1 MRRPGSEFLLL
12 LFALIGG
19 CAERPPQVVPFPSD
33 SALSWVFAVEQAGN
47 RSGESLQLTAVE
59 DSSLPV
65 RFSALERSLRV
76 YALGYLQ
83 PLSKLGLVPGAIPP
97 AERCARSCD
106 LLRPTRKL
114 QLEFTRDQPSVWI
127 ASEVVEPALLD
138 ALVPDRAT
146 SCDEGCMSLTETSTG
161 LGTSVPIEFLAT
173 EVLRADDP
181 TIAESALL
189 GFRDGSIHRIR
200 GPLDFEPVCAANAS
214 TTTAG
219 VFDLE
224 RQRLWVILGDG
235 GVGWV
240 DVGAAVPE
248 RPCPLVRTASVPLTA
263 AATHVAVTRGSD
275 PPELMILDL
284 AGNMY
289 RLLGAEVTS
298 LGSLTL
304 RRGDTMSR
312 AGFVLQFGGATYF
325 GAAGDDV
332 AIFENGQ
339 LSHQRGFALTI
350 QGAEVHSALAH
361 NGDVYVAFGIY
372 NLHVRRGG
380 TGRFVPLDEGRSR
393 TTAIWE
399 DPEALAVLDGR
410 LVSRLAKG
418 FIGEWSQETSYCQ
431 TKEGFSPNGFY
442 MANIQGSLYLSDY
455 GGMVGAERR
464 ARWLTRDRPPA
475 CVP

>member
-65 RFSALERSLRV
+65 FFSAIERSLRV
-76 YALGYLQ
+76 HALGYAQ
-83 PLSKLGLVPGAIPP
+83 PLSSLGLAPGVIPP

-106 LLRPTRKL
+106 LLRPSKKL
-114 QLEFTRDQPSVWI
+114 HLEFTLDQPSVW
-127 ASEVVEPALLD
+127 SSSDVVETALLD

-146 SCDEGCMSLTETSTG
+146 SCDEGCLVLTETSTG
-161 LGTSVPIEFLAT
+161 LGTTAPIEFLTT

-189 GFRDGSIHRIR
+189 TFRDGSIDRIR
-200 GPLDFEPVCAANAS
+200 GPLDLEPVCAANAS
-214 TTTAG
+214 TTAAG
-219 VFDLE
+219 VYDPE
-224 RQRLWVILGDG
+224 RRRLWVILVDG
-235 GVGWV
+235 GVGWIDV
-240 DVGAAVPE
+240 DAAVPG
-248 RPCPLVRTASVPLTA
+248 RPCPLVRTASVSLTA
-263 AATHVAVTRGSD
+263 VATRVALTPGSD

-284 AGNMY
+284 AGNAY
-289 RLLGAEVTS
+289 RLVGTELTTLGA
-298 LGSLTL
+298 LTL
-304 RRGDTMSR
+304 RRGDTLSR
-312 AGFVLQFGGATYF
+312 GGFVLHSGGATYF

-332 AIFENGQ
+332 AIYENGL
-339 LSHQRGFALTI
+339 LSHQRGFALRVN
-350 QGAEVHSALAH
+350 GAEAHSALAYA
-361 NGDVYVAFGIY
+361 GDVYIGFGSY
-372 NLHVRRGG
+372 NLHVRKGG
-380 TGRFVPLDEGRSR
+380 IGRIIPLDERRGRD
-393 TTAIWE
+393 TAVWE

-410 LVSRLAKG
+410 LVARLGKG

-431 TKEGFSPNGFY
+431 SKAGFSPNSYF
-442 MANIQGSLYLSDY
+442 MANIQGSLFLSDY